1 MLTAYRGSNSAG
13 RRIARDKMSSS
24 TSSGRR
30 RIGGKIEVVDLM
42 MLSDDLID
50 SNRRGTTYP
59 AREDM
64 VLVVLSMD
72 LKIFVCWTRYAW
84 S

>member
-30 RIGGKIEVVDLM
+30 RIGGRVEVVDLII
-42 MLSDDLID
+42 LLDYLID
-50 SNRRGTTYP
+50 SNRRETTYP
-59 AREDM
+59 TREDM
-64 VLVVLSMD
+64 VLAVVSMD
-72 LKIFVCWTRYAW
+72 LKIFVRG
-84 S
+84 